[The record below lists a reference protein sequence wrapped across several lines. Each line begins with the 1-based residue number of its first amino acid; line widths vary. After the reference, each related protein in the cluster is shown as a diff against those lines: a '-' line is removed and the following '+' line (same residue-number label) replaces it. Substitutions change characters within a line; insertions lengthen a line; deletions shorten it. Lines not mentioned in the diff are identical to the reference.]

1 MDVCSFIKAVLA
13 QDENT
18 IRSFFHKDAYVNWH
32 CSNEHFTV
40 DEFIIANCEYP
51 GDWDGTVERVEV
63 IGDLFITVTKVYP
76 QDRSVYFHVV
86 SFIRT
91 ANDKITSMDE
101 YWADDG
107 NPPQWRIDSISTVK
121 DNFIYNIRFTIFLGF
136 ALHKNSSITIFIT
149 AIIISTGTCNI
160 YNIRLTLSSPCV
172 PPRDRKSTRLNSS
185 HIQKSRM
192 PSSA

>member
-107 NPPQWRIDSISTVK
+107 NPPQWRTTMHLPPCSDTPVSRQPAANRASWDIS
-121 DNFIYNIRFTIFLGF
+121 
-136 ALHKNSSITIFIT
+136 
-149 AIIISTGTCNI
+149 
-160 YNIRLTLSSPCV
+160 
-172 PPRDRKSTRLNSS
+172 
-185 HIQKSRM
+185 SRRWSW
-192 PSSA
+192 PGDTNP